1 MYLDFKVNGDIDCPF
16 MVMNF
21 EGDKDEKEWFAVLNE
36 FCENG
41 TNAMFCQIVNAMK
54 ARLDEYEAKARAL
67 PWRNRAF
74 SHRAAH
80 LWSGEISA
88 FLRTVAGIDIRKEC
102 LAGRIEVLVRSSYR
116 QVVFDAADDFDSI
129 LPWDRDIILALDDD
143 AKIHN
148 LSRVVFRCKPSIE
161 ALENALVD
169 AFGGDEP
176 KNAAPANP
184 TELYCVVDEDRRI
197 MAENILNELGL
208 TVDEAVNI
216 FFAQVVIQRGIPFP
230 IVAYNLDDQ
239 ERRGDR

>member
-1 MYLDFKVNGDIDCPF
+1 MYLDFKVNSDIDCPF

-21 EGDKDEKEWFAVLNE
+21 EGDKDEKEWFAVLDE

-41 TNAMFCQIVNAMK
+41 TNAMFCQIINAMK

-67 PWRNRAF
+67 PWRNRSF

-88 FLRTVAGIDIRKEC
+88 FLRTVAGIDIRKER
-102 LAGRIEVLVRSSYR
+102 LASRIEVLVKSGYR
-116 QVVFDAADDFDSI
+116 QVVLNDADDFDSI

-143 AKIHN
+143 AKLHS

-161 ALENALVD
+161 ALENVLVD
-169 AFGGDEP
+169 AFSGNEQKDS
-176 KNAAPANP
+176 APSNP
-184 TELYCVVDEDRRI
+184 SELSCVVDNGKWI
-197 MAENILNELGL
+197 MAENVLDELGL

-216 FFAQVVIQRGIPFP
+216 FLAQVVIQRGIPFP